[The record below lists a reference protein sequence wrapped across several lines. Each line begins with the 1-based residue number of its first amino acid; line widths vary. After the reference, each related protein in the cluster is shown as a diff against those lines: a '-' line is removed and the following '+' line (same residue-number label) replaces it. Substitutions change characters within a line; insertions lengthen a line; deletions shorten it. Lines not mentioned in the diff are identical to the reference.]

1 MEMRS
6 KNQEYFT
13 LLERFIDAYSDS
25 QGVSPSTREIAAGTG
40 LSTATVSRYLSY
52 MRDNGM
58 IDYVGQRN
66 IITQRKRMTSIGSTK
81 VPLLGAVSCGIPKFA
96 EGNIE
101 EYVQLPTA
109 IFGKGEFFLLRASG
123 DSMIEA
129 GIDDGDLVM
138 VRHQDH
144 ADPGQIVVALIGE
157 DEATLKRFYPDPSQ
171 GIIRL
176 HPENQALDDIIVEN
190 CAVQGVAVHVIKN
203 LE

>member
-1 MEMRS
+1 MRS
-6 KNQEYFT
+6 KNQEYFA
-13 LLERFIDAYSDS
+13 LLERFIDSYTDS

-40 LSTATVSRYLSY
+40 LSLATVSRYLSY

-66 IITQRKRMTSIGSTK
+66 IITQRKRMTSIGSNK

-109 IFGKGEFFLLRASG
+109 LFGKGDFFLLRASG

-129 GIDDGDLVM
+129 GIDNGDLVLIK
-138 VRHQDH
+138 HQDH
-144 ADPGQIVVALIGE
+144 AEPGQIVVALIGD
-157 DEATLKRFYPDPSQ
+157 DEATLKRFYPEPQ
-171 GIIRL
+171 RGIIRL
-176 HPENQALDDIIVEN
+176 HPENPSLDDIIVEN
-190 CAVQGVAVHVIKN
+190 CSIQGIAVHVMKS
-203 LE
+203 LV

>member
-1 MEMRS
+1 MRS

-13 LLERFIDAYSDS
+13 LLERFIDTYIDS
-25 QGVSPSTREIAAGTG
+25 QGISPSTREIASGTG
-40 LSTATVSRYLSY
+40 LSLATVSRYLSY

-66 IITQRKRMTSIGSTK
+66 IITQRKRMTSTEANR

-109 IFGKGEFFLLRASG
+109 LFGKGDFFLLRASG

-129 GIDDGDLVM
+129 GIDDGDLVL

-157 DEATLKRFYPDPSQ
+157 DEATLKRFYPEPSR

-176 HPENQALDDIIVEN
+176 HPENSSLDDIIVEN
-190 CAVQGVAVHVIKN
+190 CAIQGVAVHVMKS
-203 LE
+203 LM